1 MEKPHMPR
9 PPTRRLLAAVTL
21 TVAWSL
27 GASPPAA
34 AGDVALFQ
42 ERVPNLAELSH
53 LLWPQPAQPAP
64 EVRRTRSLK
73 WGRDNLDLAP
83 TQVAVETP
91 AETAAEAPR
100 GFAFLVRFAFDSTA
114 ILPESRPFLD
124 RLGELLLSEQAQGR
138 RVEIVGHADA
148 TGPERYNQKLSEAR
162 ADAVRSYLVAWY
174 GVPSERLAAVGRGER
189 EPRNGTDP
197 ADPTNRRVEFLPAD

>member
-1 MEKPHMPR
+1 MEETPMPR
-9 PPTRRLLAAVTL
+9 TPPRRLLAAVVL
-21 TVAWSL
+21 TAAWSL
-27 GASPPAA
+27 CAGPPAA

-42 ERVPNLAELSH
+42 ERVPSVAELSH
-53 LLWPQPAQPAP
+53 LLWPQPVPPAP
-64 EVRRTRSLK
+64 EVRRTRGLK
-73 WGRDNLDLAP
+73 WGQDNLDLAP

-148 TGPERYNQKLSEAR
+148 TGPERYNQRLSEAR
-162 ADAVRSYLVAWY
+162 AEAVRGYLVAWY
-174 GVPSERLAAVGRGER
+174 GVPSERLAVTGRGER
-189 EPRNGTDP
+189 EPRDGIDP